1 MKVYLKP
8 NNYVKDLSKVFAIA
22 QKWEKY
28 VNLKLTLTSKRLEA
42 DIRVYFDE
50 NERSSYSYVGT
61 ENKNIPKI

>member
-1 MKVYLKP
+1 MGKICKP
-8 NNYVKDLSKVFAIA
+8 QINF
-22 QKWEKY
+22 
-28 VNLKLTLTSKRLEA
+28 TSKRLEA